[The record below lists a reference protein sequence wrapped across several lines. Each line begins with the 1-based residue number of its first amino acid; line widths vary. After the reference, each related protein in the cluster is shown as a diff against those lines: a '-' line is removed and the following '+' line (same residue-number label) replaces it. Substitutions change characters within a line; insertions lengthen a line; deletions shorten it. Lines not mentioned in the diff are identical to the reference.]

1 MSAVTTET
9 ENLRA
14 KHLQWCK
21 DRALAL
27 LGDGSRSE
35 INEAYASMISD
46 LSKEK
51 STSCGVQMGTI
62 MFAAVST
69 KKEMEN
75 FINGFN

>member
-1 MSAVTTET
+1 MSAITTET
-9 ENLRA
+9 ENSRA

-27 LGDGSRSE
+27 LGDGGRPE

-46 LSKEK
+46 LTKEK
-51 STSCGVQMGTI
+51 STSDSVQMGAI
-62 MFAAVST
+62 LFSAVST
-69 KKEMEN
+69 KEEMEN